1 LSGYGGGWQEVGERV
16 FRFRYRSLDLNVG
29 AVLGD
34 GEVLVVD
41 TRSWAAEAEEL
52 LADLRAL
59 TGLPHRQVVNTHAHF
74 DHCFGN
80 ATLRPA
86 AVWGHQRCIE
96 NLRTRGEEQRHATMR
111 AMPDAAGA
119 LAAVRIDPPD
129 RAVGD
134 GGATLD
140 VGGRRVEL
148 RFCGRGHT
156 DNDLVVLVPDVGVVF
171 AGDLVE
177 EGAPPSYEDAFPLE
191 WPATVDRLLDLAPG
205 IVVPGHGDVVGP
217 DFVRR
222 QRQELAAMA
231 DLCGRVVTGELPAA
245 EALRR
250 APFPE
255 DHARGA
261 LERARVTRTLSA
273 RAAWRAGA
281 AAPGRAR
288 PG

>member
-1 LSGYGGGWQEVGERV
+1 LSGHGGGWQEVGERV

-41 TRSWAAEAEEL
+41 SRCRPAEAEEL

-59 TGLPHRQVVNTHAHF
+59 TRLPCRQVVNTHAHF

-86 AVWGHQRCIE
+86 AIWGHQRCIE
-96 NLRTRGEEQRHATMR
+96 ELRARGEEQRRAAMR
-111 AMPDAAGA
+111 WLPEAAGE

-129 RAVGD
+129 RAVAD
-134 GGATLD
+134 TGATVQ
-140 VGGRRVEL
+140 VGGRAVAL

-156 DNDLVVLVPDVGVVF
+156 DNDLVVLVPDAAVVF

-177 EGAPPSYEDAFPLE
+177 EGAPPSYGDAFPLE
-191 WPATVDRLLDLAPG
+191 WPAAVGRLLDLAPPT
-205 IVVPGHGDVVGP
+205 VVPGHGDVVGVE
-217 DFVRR
+217 FVRR
-222 QRQELAAMA
+222 QREELAAMA
-231 DLCGRVVTGELPAA
+231 DLCALVASGELPAA
-245 EALRR
+245 EALRH

-255 DHARGA
+255 DHAREA
-261 LERARVTRTLSA
+261 LERAAVT
-273 RAAWRAGA
+273 
-281 AAPGRAR
+281 
-288 PG
+288 

>member
-1 LSGYGGGWQEVGERV
+1 MSGHGGGWQEVGERV

-41 TRSWAAEAEEL
+41 TRGWAAEAEEL
-52 LADLRAL
+52 LADLRTL
-59 TGLPHRQVVNTHAHF
+59 TRFPCRQVVNTHAHF

-86 AVWGHQRCIE
+86 AIWGHERCIE
-96 NLRTRGEEQRHATMR
+96 DLRDRGEEQRRAVMR
-111 AMPDAAGA
+111 GTREVAAA

-129 RAVGD
+129 RAVAD
-134 GGATLD
+134 AGATVE
-140 VGGRRVEL
+140 VGGRPVEL

-156 DNDLVVLVPDVGVVF
+156 DNDLVVLVPDAGVVF

-177 EGAPPSYEDAFPLE
+177 EGAPPSYGDAFPLE
-191 WPATVDRLLDLAPG
+191 WPGTVDRLLELAPSS
-205 IVVPGHGDVVGP
+205 VVPGHGDVVGV

-231 DLCGRVVTGELPAA
+231 DLCARVATGALPAA

-255 DHARGA
+255 DHARQA
-261 LERARVTRTLSA
+261 LA
-273 RAAWRAGA
+273 RAVVT
-281 AAPGRAR
+281 
-288 PG
+288 

>member
-1 LSGYGGGWQEVGERV
+1 LSGHGGGWQEVGERV

-41 TRSWAAEAEEL
+41 TRAWAAEAEEL

-59 TGLPHRQVVNTHAHF
+59 TRLPHRQVVNTHAHF

-86 AVWGHQRCIE
+86 TVWGHQRCID

-111 AMPDAAGA
+111 GMPGVAGE

-129 RAVGD
+129 RAVAD
-134 GGATLD
+134 AGATLE
-140 VGGRRVEL
+140 VGGRPVEL
-148 RFCGRGHT
+148 HFCGRGHT
-156 DNDLVVLVPDVGVVF
+156 DNDLVVLVPDAGVVF

-177 EGAPPSYEDAFPLE
+177 EGAPPSYGDAFPLE
-191 WPATVDRLLDLAPG
+191 WPATVDRLLDLAPPT
-205 IVVPGHGDVVGP
+205 VVPGHGDVVGP

-222 QRQELAAMA
+222 QRRELAAMA
-231 DLCGRVVTGELPAA
+231 DLCRRVTAGELPAA
-245 EALRR
+245 AARRR

-255 DHARGA
+255 DYAREA
-261 LERARVTRTLSA
+261 LERAAVT
-273 RAAWRAGA
+273 
-281 AAPGRAR
+281 
-288 PG
+288 

>member
-1 LSGYGGGWQEVGERV
+1 LSGHGGGWQEIGERV

-41 TRSWAAEAEEL
+41 TRSRAAEAEEL
-52 LADLRAL
+52 LPDLRAL
-59 TGLPHRQVVNTHAHF
+59 TRLPYRQAVNTHAHF

-86 AVWGHQRCIE
+86 AIWGHRRCIGE
-96 NLRTRGEEQRHATMR
+96 LRTRGERQRRDAMR
-111 AMPDAAGA
+111 WLPELAGE
-119 LAAVRIDPPD
+119 LAAARIDRPD
-129 RAVGD
+129 RAVAD
-134 GGATLD
+134 AGATLQ
-140 VGGRRVEL
+140 VGGRPVEL

-156 DNDLVVLVPDVGVVF
+156 DNDLVVQVPDAGVVF

-177 EGAPPSYEDAFPLE
+177 EGAPPSYGDAFPLE
-191 WPATVDRLLDLAPG
+191 WPATVDRLLDLAAPT
-205 IVVPGHGDVVGP
+205 VVPGHGDVVGR

-222 QRQELAAMA
+222 QRRELAAMA
-231 DLCGRVVTGELPAA
+231 DLCAMVASGELPAA

-255 DHARGA
+255 DHAREA
-261 LERARVTRTLSA
+261 LAQAAVT
-273 RAAWRAGA
+273 
-281 AAPGRAR
+281 
-288 PG
+288 

>member
-1 LSGYGGGWQEVGERV
+1 LSAHGGGWQEVGEQV

-29 AVLGD
+29 AVVGD

-41 TRSWAAEAEEL
+41 TRGWAAEAEEL
-52 LADLRAL
+52 LADLRTL
-59 TGLPHRQVVNTHAHF
+59 TRLPCRQVVNTHAHF

-86 AVWGHQRCIE
+86 AIWAHQRCIDE
-96 NLRTRGEEQRHATMR
+96 LRARGEEQRR
-111 AMPDAAGA
+111 AAMLGMPQVAEA

-129 RAVGD
+129 RAVTD
-134 GGATLD
+134 GGATVE

-148 RFCGRGHT
+148 RYCGRGHT
-156 DNDLVVLVPDVGVVF
+156 DNDLVVLVPDAGVLF

-177 EGAPPSYEDAFPLE
+177 EGAPPSFDDAFPLE
-191 WPATVDRLLDLAPG
+191 WPATVDRLLELAPAG
-205 IVVPGHGDVVGP
+205 VVPGHGDVVGG

-231 DLCGRVVTGELPAA
+231 ELCAGVAGGELPAD

-250 APFPE
+250 APFPRE
-255 DHARGA
+255 DARTA
-261 LERARVTRTLSA
+261 LA
-273 RAAWRAGA
+273 RAVVSS
-281 AAPGRAR
+281 
-288 PG
+288 